1 MPSQIASS
9 FIRTFEV
16 HPLKCSFDL
25 IEVSIMHFELRLK
38 VLLYLKVNTL
48 GDLITPIHSFIVLV
62 VSEIGNHDVFF
73 LIFGT
78 DC

>member
-1 MPSQIASS
+1 MSMPSQIASS
-9 FIRTFEV
+9 FNRTFEV

-48 GDLITPIHSFIVLV
+48 GDLITSIHSFIVSV
-62 VSEIGNHDVFF
+62 VSPIGN
-73 LIFGT
+73 LLS
-78 DC
+78 